1 MMEAARTPQRCPAR
15 PSEAPKCGGRGPA
28 TGLPPPPP
36 HRGSSPCPGFPAHR
50 DPAPGPS
57 QPWDDGALSRPAPT
71 FLESKARTAGEGPLP
86 QACPSLPLLGA
97 RDSFVRK
104 FLFLYRVFT
113 HTNVESCLTPSFLS
127 EAPGLTP
134 HPCCRHRGHTK
145 PHKSCSS
152 NPRSGFFLLMEMQF
166 T

>member
-1 MMEAARTPQRCPAR
+1 MMEAAQAPQRCPAR

-28 TGLPPPPP
+28 TGLPAP
-36 HRGSSPCPGFPAHR
+36 HRGSGPCPGFPAHR

-57 QPWDDGALSRPAPT
+57 QPRDDGALPRPAPT

-86 QACPSLPLLGA
+86 RACPSLLLLGA

-113 HTNVESCLTPSFLS
+113 PTNVESCLTPSFLS
-127 EAPGLTP
+127 EARGSPPTHAVGAEATQNLTRAAAP
-134 HPCCRHRGHTK
+134 TPEAA
-145 PHKSCSS
+145 
-152 NPRSGFFLLMEMQF
+152 FFF
-166 T
+166 